1 MLTINKNLTTMNS
14 LKRFPHLLLYIGA
27 AIRKA
32 AATVSLKIL
41 ISVLAVLLPVS
52 AIMSQLPKAFPLPT
66 QQQLPVAQI
75 HAVIQSEDGFMW
87 YATAD
92 GLCRDNGYQ
101 IDVFRPGL
109 NDGGVMKSG
118 NIRCLALIGENLLFG
133 TDEGAYS
140 LNIRTYRMERA
151 TLKENTGS
159 YFYDM
164 KTSQEGCVWAL
175 TDKAE
180 LRLSPE
186 LNVLSAYHIKG
197 SDGGALYED
206 SLNRM
211 WLLQWD
217 GGIGYWDTGHHFKQL
232 DWEGPCPNV
241 MCGTDK
247 NDEFWVG
254 TWGQGIVHYNAKT
267 QKMTPQAASLYGDF
281 DDKCIISMVED
292 SRFGLLW
299 VTTMKG
305 LKTYKVN
312 GRQIEEISVV
322 TNLPRRSM
330 IVDMLYKDW
339 NEDIWVAG
347 FSPTTFIVS
356 PYLGSVRRIEAAGM
370 SSIKGFGLLADR
382 MVADADDWYW
392 IWQGRSGLT
401 LYHEGEQPQSV
412 DKMMRMPEES
422 LQRGFQRSKTGTGI
436 LAYDDN
442 TVWRLKH
449 IGTKILPAK
458 ITELRYESIIGLRE
472 EALGNI
478 WIATE
483 NGIYIYTPVGNRLL
497 RLHGGRVSLMGDIS
511 HDGNSCWFAE
521 GKYVCHV
528 TAGGIFT
535 RMDIGEDVTGMA
547 TGEDGTVW
555 VATRNGHVFTCNAT
569 AYEHRKDMDD
579 SYGSTIKQIAVDR
592 MGFVWTLTDQT
603 VSRFSPRTNARVR
616 WMANDPEIRVDYF
629 SALEPE
635 NRGMGVAGAGA
646 YCILSD
652 IPQYAVDSVGSE
664 PLVTTVRTDDNTYF
678 LGSRYHVVEIP
689 AENTSLV
696 ISLATSEH
704 LYAGKVT
711 FAYRIDKDGSWT
723 TLEQGQ
729 NRVYLNRLSGGW
741 HEVYVRATDRFGNW
755 GNEMLCLNIMQQVE
769 WYKSWWAKLIYVFV
783 FIGVI
788 VGLTLLARKLGA
800 LRTLMQMRR
809 EASLSE
815 VRIEPTDVGKLRYDS
830 EFTRQ
835 LIDTIEAHMSDSE
848 YNVGR
853 LASDMSMSRASL
865 FRKVREMMG
874 MSPTALIKEIR
885 MKKAGNMLLESPDVS
900 ISDIAAK
907 VGFSSA
913 DYFSKCFKQSFGMLP
928 GQYRKRKVKS
938 EE

>member
-1 MLTINKNLTTMNS
+1 MGV
-14 LKRFPHLLLYIGA
+14 LLLVP
-27 AIRKA
+27 
-32 AATVSLKIL
+32 ATVL
-41 ISVLAVLLPVS
+41 SVSSAV
-52 AIMSQLPKAFPLPT
+52 AQMPKAFPLPT

-75 HAVIQSEDGFMW
+75 HAVVQSENGMMW

-140 LNIRTYRMERA
+140 LNIRTYDMVKA
-151 TLKENTGS
+151 KLKENTGS
-159 YFYDM
+159 YFFHMTASKD
-164 KTSQEGCVWAL
+164 GCVWAL

-186 LNVLSAYHIKG
+186 LNVLSVYHIKG
-197 SDGGALYED
+197 SDGGYLYED

-211 WLLQWD
+211 WLAQWN
-217 GGIGYWDTGHHFKQL
+217 GGIGFWNVSHQFKQL
-232 DWEGPCPNV
+232 NWEGPCPNV
-241 MCGTDK
+241 ICGTGK
-247 NDEFWVG
+247 NNELWVG
-254 TWGQGIVHYNAKT
+254 TWGQGIVRYDAVT
-267 QKMTPQAASLYGDF
+267 QKQTPQPASLYGDF
-281 DDKCIISMVED
+281 DDRCIISMVED
-292 SRFGLLW
+292 SRYGLLW

-305 LKTYKVN
+305 LKTYRVN
-312 GRQIEEISVV
+312 GKQLEEVSAV
-322 TNLPRRSM
+322 TNLPKRSM
-330 IVDMLYKDW
+330 IVDMLYQDRSG
-339 NEDIWVAG
+339 DIWVAG
-347 FSPTTFIVS
+347 FSPSTFIVS

-382 MVADADDWYW
+382 MVADTDGWYW

-401 LYHEGEQPQSV
+401 LYHDGEQPQSV
-412 DKMMRMPEES
+412 DKMMHMQDEE
-422 LQRGFQRSKTGTGI
+422 LRQGFQRSKTGPGI
-436 LAYDDN
+436 LAYNDN
-442 TVWRLKH
+442 TVWRLSH
-449 IGTKILPAK
+449 AGRTILPTK

-472 EALGNI
+472 EPLGNI

-483 NGIYIYTPVGNRLL
+483 NAIYIYTPVGNRLL
-497 RLHGGRVSLMGDIS
+497 RLHSGQISLMGDIS

-521 GKYVCHV
+521 GKFVCHV

-547 TGEDGTVW
+547 TGEEGTVW

-569 AYEHRKDMDD
+569 SYEHRKDMDD
-579 SYGSTIKQIAVDR
+579 SYGSIIKQIAVDR

-603 VSRFSPRTNARVR
+603 VSRYSPRTNARVS
-616 WMANDPEIRVDYF
+616 WTANDPEIRVDYF

-635 NRGMGVAGAGA
+635 DRGMGVAGAGA
-646 YCILSD
+646 YCVLSD
-652 IPQYAVDSVGSE
+652 IPQYAVDSIGSE
-664 PLVTTVRTDDNTYF
+664 PLVTTVRTDSNTYF
-678 LGSRYHVVEIP
+678 ISSRYHVVEIP
-689 AENTSLV
+689 ADNTSLV
-696 ISLATSEH
+696 LCLATSEH
-704 LYAGKVT
+704 LYADKVT
-711 FAYRIDKDGSWT
+711 FAYRIDEDGSWT

-729 NRVYLNRLSGGW
+729 NRIYLNHLSGGW
-741 HEVYVRATDRFGNW
+741 HTVYVRATDRFGNW
-755 GNEMLCLNIMQQVE
+755 SKDTLCLEIKQEVE
-769 WYKSWWAKLIYVFV
+769 WYKSWWAKLIYIFV

-788 VGLTLLARKLGA
+788 VGLTLLARKLGT
-800 LRTLMQMRR
+800 LRTLMHMRK

-815 VRIEPTDVGKLRYDS
+815 VKIEPTDVGKLRYDS

-835 LIDTIEAHMSDSE
+835 LIDTIEAHMGDSE

-853 LASDMSMSRASL
+853 LADDMSMSRASL

-874 MSPTALIKEIR
+874 KSPTSLIKEIR
-885 MKKAGNMLLESPDVS
+885 IKQAGNMLLESPDVS

-913 DYFSKCFKQSFGMLP
+913 DYFTKCFKQVFGILP
-928 GQYRKRKVKS
+928 GQYRKQGK
-938 EE
+938 